1 MKINDRIALELK
13 SREENNSLRTLVLNN
28 GIDFSSNDYL
38 GLARLQHKL
47 EEVPSGSGGSRL
59 LSGNYKSIELL
70 ESEIAHHGKTE
81 AALIFGSG
89 YAANLGLFS
98 CVCKRG
104 DIILYDQL
112 VHASIRDGIRL
123 SNAVGYAFAHN
134 DYDALEIL
142 LKKHRG
148 QNIFVAIESVYSMD
162 GDNPNV
168 ESIKKLK
175 AQYDFNLIV
184 DEAHSF
190 GLIGPKGEGWTSHF
204 ELNNDVF
211 AKVITFGKA
220 MGCDGAAILGSSN
233 LRKYLINFSRPFIY
247 TTAPSPHKV
256 ALMQKQFNIIQSIE
270 DRNWKANQL
279 KTQFIANMKGCGT
292 IITGDFGNIVGLIIG
307 GNDRTRAVSDFLQK
321 KKLVVKA
328 ILSPT
333 VPKGSE
339 RLRIC
344 FHEYNTQ
351 NELELLIKNL
361 KEALEIY

>member
-1 MKINDRIALELK
+1 MNINDRIASELK
-13 SREENNSLRTLVLNN
+13 SREDNNSLRSLAINN

-38 GLARLQHKL
+38 GLARLRHKL
-47 EEVPSGSGGSRL
+47 EAVPSGSGGSRL
-59 LSGNYKSIELL
+59 LSGNYSQIEEL
-70 ESEIAHHGKTE
+70 ESELANHGRTE

-112 VHASIRDGIRL
+112 VHASIRDGIRM
-123 SNAVGYAFAHN
+123 SNAAGYSFIHN
-134 DYDALEIL
+134 DYEALEIL
-142 LKKHRG
+142 LKKHQG
-148 QNIFVAIESVYSMD
+148 ENVFVAIESVYSMD
-162 GDNPNV
+162 GDNPKV
-168 ESIKKLK
+168 ESLKKLK
-175 AQYDFNLIV
+175 TQYNFNLIV

-190 GLIGPKGEGWTSHF
+190 GLMGEKGAGWTNHY
-204 ELNNDVF
+204 ELNQDVF

-220 MGCDGAAILGSSN
+220 MGCDGAAILGSAN

-270 DRNWKANQL
+270 DRNKKANQL
-279 KTQFIANMKGCGT
+279 KHQFITNMKGCGT
-292 IITGDFGNIVGLIIG
+292 IISGDFGNIVGLIIG
-307 GNDRTRAVSDFLQK
+307 GNDKTRAVSEFLQK

-333 VPKGSE
+333 VPEGSE

-351 NELELLIKNL
+351 NELELLIQNL